1 MKTIRIL
8 ILEDDIRTLSFLT
21 NRISSLEQNAKDFD
35 IALTILSEYTQV
47 EEYINNTQTNFD
59 VILLDQDCKACGS
72 FHILDFEKFGVDK
85 IISISTMPA
94 YNEEAQK
101 RGVQKVIHK
110 NHDNIEDFADKIVE
124 EVEKMIKLINNK

>member
-1 MKTIRIL
+1 MKTFRIL

-21 NRISSLEQNAKDFD
+21 SRISKFEEQSSGFD

-47 EEYINNTQTNFD
+47 EEYINKTKMDFD
-59 VILLDQDCKACGS
+59 VILLDRDCKACGS
-72 FHILDFEKFGVDK
+72 FHILNLEKFGVDK

-101 RGVQKVIHK
+101 RGVQRIIHK
-110 NHDNIEDFADKIVE
+110 DHDNIEDFADKVIKE
-124 EVEKMIKLINNK
+124 IEKMVI